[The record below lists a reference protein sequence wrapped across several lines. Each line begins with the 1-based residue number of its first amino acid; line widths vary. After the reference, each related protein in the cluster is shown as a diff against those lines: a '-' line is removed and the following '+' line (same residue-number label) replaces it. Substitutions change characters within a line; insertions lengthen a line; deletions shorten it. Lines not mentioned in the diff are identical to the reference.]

1 MPTEGGGN
9 GGDRP
14 KNSSE
19 DGNKEGEVRGAQ
31 VVDNVP
37 GIGYRQDK
45 DGSYSR
51 FDSGHKCGPNCTLDH
66 WTTKDQIRANGELLM
81 LFVGGEAVKWVFRG
95 GKWVLSGT
103 RAAKGVTNLIPEG
116 KLANH
121 LFKGAGKLADNPAN
135 RTLIQKIA
143 NGKPLGVDAY
153 GKSWYMGVDGAG
165 KSVYT
170 YTQNGVV
177 KGAGYATMTP
187 AEMIAKY
194 GLK

>member
-1 MPTEGGGN
+1 M
-9 GGDRP
+9 
-14 KNSSE
+14 KLFL
-19 DGNKEGEVRGAQ
+19 K
-31 VVDNVP
+31 
-37 GIGYRQDK
+37 I
-45 DGSYSR
+45 
-51 FDSGHKCGPNCTLDH
+51 L
-66 WTTKDQIRANGELLM
+66 
-81 LFVGGEAVKWVFRG
+81 LFVFVSLIANVNVVSAATTSTDIQEITTSSSFHTEIPKTVFKVIENDLANCCQNEQYLVDYRSWG
-95 GKWVLSGT
+95 ISVIGN
-103 RAAKGVTNLIPEG
+103 AAKGGTNLIPEG

-153 GKSWYMGVDGAG
+153 GKVGIWGVDGAG

>member
-103 RAAKGVTNLIPEG
+103 RAAKGSTNL
-116 KLANH
+116 L
-121 LFKGAGKLADNPAN
+121 
-135 RTLIQKIA
+135 
-143 NGKPLGVDAY
+143 KPLGLGSTGRTTAANLTEQLAMKEIMSNPSAGQIIKKSLSDPRWSGWSKMTNKTAHGVEIHYNALWKN
-153 GKSWYMGVDGAG
+153 GKIISIDDF
-165 KSVYT
+165 KFI
-170 YTQNGVV
+170 
-177 KGAGYATMTP
+177 TP
-187 AEMIAKY
+187 
-194 GLK
+194 